1 MMGSGITTPRAP
13 FWTWREVALFL
24 GLYLPAF
31 ALAGLIF
38 RLLPWKIPGLAAGSL
53 VPQLIG
59 YGFWFLGLYAI
70 LRVSHRESI
79 RDGLA
84 WRLPRAGIGISLFGG
99 PILAIVVTVI
109 GVLLRAP
116 EVENQIRTWLSADRT
131 SLILTAVFA
140 TMLAPLFEEVAFRGF
155 LQPLAIRAVGTFF
168 GIVLTA
174 IPFAMIHGPQVHWS
188 WQHLLL
194 LTLAGSVFGWI
205 RFRTDSTVAST
216 IMHSTYNLTQ
226 LVAYLA
232 SR

>member
-1 MMGSGITTPRAP
+1 MTQREP
-13 FWTWREVALFL
+13 FWGWREVVIFL

-38 RLLPWKIPGLAAGSL
+38 RFFPWRIPGKAAETL
-53 VPQLIG
+53 VPMLLG
-59 YGFWFLGLYAI
+59 YAFWFLGLYWI
-70 LRVSHRESI
+70 LRTNYVDSI
-79 RDGLA
+79 REGLA
-84 WRLPRAGIGISLFGG
+84 WRLPQRGIAISLFGG
-99 PILAIVVTVI
+99 PVLAIFITVVGVI
-109 GVLLRAP
+109 LKTPQVQ
-116 EVENQIRTWLSADRT
+116 NQIQTWLSADKS

-155 LQPLAIRAVGTFF
+155 LQPLAIRAMGTFL

-174 IPFAMIHGPQVHWS
+174 VPFALIHGPQMHWS

-194 LTLAGSVFGWI
+194 LSIAGSCFGWI
-205 RFRTDSTVAST
+205 RYRTASTVAST

-226 LVAYLA
+226 LVGFLA

>member
-1 MMGSGITTPRAP
+1 MIHARAP

-31 ALAGLIF
+31 ALAGLIV
-38 RLLPWKIPGLAAGSL
+38 RLLPVKIPGKAAESL
-53 VPQLIG
+53 VPLLIG
-59 YGFWFLGLYAI
+59 YGVWFLGLYWI
-70 LRVSHRESI
+70 LRLTYNESI

-84 WRLPRAGIGISLFGG
+84 WRLPKTGIGISLFGG
-99 PILAIVVTVI
+99 PVLAIVVNVI
-109 GVLLRAP
+109 GVLLRTP
-116 EVENQIRTWLSADRT
+116 EVQNQIRTWLSADT
-131 SLILTAVFA
+131 SSLILTAVFA

-155 LQPLAIRAVGTFF
+155 LQPLATKALGTFL
-168 GIVLTA
+168 GIVSTA
-174 IPFAMIHGPQVHWS
+174 VPFALIHGPQVHWS

-194 LTLAGSVFGWI
+194 LSLAGCVFGWI

-226 LVAYLA
+226 LVGFLA

>member
-1 MMGSGITTPRAP
+1 M
-13 FWTWREVALFL
+13 FL

-38 RLLPWKIPGLAAGSL
+38 RLLPWKIPGLAAQIL

-70 LRVSHRESI
+70 LRTSSHESI

-84 WRLPRAGIGISLFGG
+84 WRLPKAGIGVSLFGG
-99 PILAIVVTVI
+99 PLLAIVVTVF
-109 GVLLRAP
+109 GVLLQTP
-116 EVENQIRTWLSADRT
+116 EVENQIRTWLNADRV

-155 LQPLAIRAVGTFF
+155 LQPLATQAVGTFL

-174 IPFAMIHGPQVHWS
+174 VPFAMIHGPQVHWS

-205 RFRTDSTVAST
+205 RFRTGSTVAST

-232 SR
+232 TAR

>member
-1 MMGSGITTPRAP
+1 M
-13 FWTWREVALFL
+13 FL
-24 GLYLPAF
+24 GLWLPAF
-31 ALAGLIF
+31 LLAGLIF
-38 RLLPWKIPGLAAGSL
+38 RLFPWKIPGLDAQSL
-53 VPQLIG
+53 VHQLIG

-70 LRVSHRESI
+70 LRTSSRESI

-84 WRLPRAGIGISLFGG
+84 WRLPKAGIGVSLFGG
-99 PILAIVVTVI
+99 PLLAIVVTVF
-109 GVLLRAP
+109 GVLLGTP
-116 EVENQIRTWLSADRT
+116 EVDNQIRTWLNADRV

-140 TMLAPLFEEVAFRGF
+140 TMLAPLFEEIAFRGF
-155 LQPLAIRAVGTFF
+155 LQPLAIQAVGTFL

-174 IPFAMIHGPQVHWS
+174 VPFAMIHGPQFHWS

-205 RFRTDSTVAST
+205 RYRTGSTVAST

-232 SR
+232 TTR

>member
-1 MMGSGITTPRAP
+1 MITPRPP

-38 RLLPWKIPGLAAGSL
+38 RLLPFKIPGQAAESL
-53 VPQLIG
+53 VPLLLG
-59 YGFWFLGLYAI
+59 YAFWFLGLYWI
-70 LRVSHRESI
+70 LRVSYSEGIRE
-79 RDGLA
+79 GLA
-84 WRLPRAGIGISLFGG
+84 WRLPRRGIAISLFGG
-99 PILAIVVTVI
+99 PILAIVVNVI
-109 GVLLRAP
+109 GVLLRTP
-116 EVENQIRTWLSADRT
+116 EVENQIRTWLSADRS

-155 LQPLAIRAVGTFF
+155 LQPLTIKALGVFA

-174 IPFAMIHGPQVHWS
+174 VPFALIHGPQVHWS
-188 WQHLLL
+188 WQHLFLL
-194 LTLAGSVFGWI
+194 SLAGSVFGWI
-205 RFRTDSTVAST
+205 RYRTDSTVAST

-226 LVAYLA
+226 LVGFLA

>member
-1 MMGSGITTPRAP
+1 MTSSSAP
-13 FWTWREVALFL
+13 FWTWREAALFL

-38 RLLPWKIPGLAAGSL
+38 RLLPWKIPGLAAQSL

-70 LRVSHRESI
+70 LRMSGDESI
-79 RDGLA
+79 REGLA
-84 WRLPRAGIGISLFGG
+84 WRLPKAGIGVSLFGG
-99 PILAIVVTVI
+99 PLLAIVVTVF
-109 GVLLRAP
+109 GVLLGTP
-116 EVENQIRTWLSADRT
+116 EVENQIRTWLNADRV
-131 SLILTAVFA
+131 SRILTAVFA

-155 LQPLAIRAVGTFF
+155 LQPLATQAVGTFL

-174 IPFAMIHGPQVHWS
+174 VPFALIHGPQVHWS

-194 LTLAGSVFGWI
+194 LSLAGSVFGWI
-205 RFRTDSTVAST
+205 RFRTGSTVAST
-216 IMHSTYNLTQ
+216 IMHSTYNLTE